1 MDHLSQIVALLR
13 EDLPVNALRTTAD
26 TNLELF
32 PAGLHLAP
40 YTWLQP
46 CRQIKRE
53 DTKSLASLAE
63 ALQNN
68 VGCLIFNSQLAQ
80 SGYLPRAA
88 QAQSDDLT

>member
-1 MDHLSQIVALLR
+1 MDHLSQIVALLK

-46 CRQIKRE
+46 CRQIKRD

-68 VGCLIFNSQLAQ
+68 G
-80 SGYLPRAA
+80 GRAA
-88 QAQSDDLT
+88 GQCAVTPAGAFPLWVA